1 MLTLLQIEWMKIRR
15 YKTFWLLV
23 GLFMFLFL
31 AWNYGAQRSTLSFGG
46 GPANVLSAS
55 FGFPMVWDTLGY
67 TLSWF
72 VIFLCVF
79 VIISVSNEFTF
90 RTQRQ
95 HIIDG
100 MHRLDFLH
108 AKVLLILSFSIGVT
122 LFYLCTSLWFGLYQG
137 GDNPF
142 EHATKAISVFT
153 YTLNYLSFSALLA
166 FIFRRAGISLT
177 MLFAYFLVE
186 AILSGTINA
195 KFNTAYGNLLP
206 LQCSDELLPLPLLQ
220 NLGKSLGG
228 VSPALSN
235 AVYGITSWVYIGLYY
250 LLLRRKMQNT
260 DL

>member
-31 AWNYGAQRSTLSFGG
+31 VWNYGAQRSTLSLGG
-46 GPANVLSAS
+46 GPANVLSSS
-55 FGFPMVWDTLGY
+55 FGFPMVWDTLGF

-100 MHRLDFLH
+100 MQRVDFLH
-108 AKVLLILSFSIGVT
+108 AKALLILSLSVGVT
-122 LFYLCTSLWFGLYQG
+122 LFYLCASLLFGLLQG
-137 GDNPF
+137 GDHPF
-142 EHATKAISVFT
+142 DHATIAISVFT

-166 FIFRRAGISLT
+166 FVFRRAGISLT
-177 MLFAYFLVE
+177 MLFAYFLLESIV
-186 AILSGTINA
+186 SGIINA
-195 KFNTAYGNLLP
+195 KFDTAYGNLLP

-220 NLGKSLGG
+220 SMGNIVGG
-228 VSPALSN
+228 IKPQLSDG
-235 AVYGITSWVYIGLYY
+235 VYGITSWVYIGLYY